1 MRRTTTAALLALP
14 VLAAGGLAL
23 PGLAAASAP
32 STASSPSSPS
42 SIPPL
47 ARTRAET
54 AITVRISAVDAT
66 LTVVQQTGWF
76 ASSDQGALENILT
89 GDLNGN
95 GPAPGLNALLTTI
108 KNETDPSKFKAEVR
122 SIYTDYRIYA
132 LALPQVHLV
141 RANDRLS
148 VDTVPT
154 LEQLS
159 GDLKT
164 AIAQGAKEGKNVTAA
179 QEAVQDMDNQIATIE
194 QKTGGTSAGLLA
206 LTPAGWN
213 GNHGVVLPFRQD
225 VQAAATAAKQAR
237 QDGRAALK
245 DLR

>member
-1 MRRTTTAALLALP
+1 MRRTTKAAMLALP
-14 VLAAGGLAL
+14 ILAAGGVAL
-23 PGLAAASAP
+23 PGLA
-32 STASSPSSPS
+32 TASSPSSS
-42 SIPPL
+42 TSGIPPL

-54 AITVRISAVDAT
+54 AINVRITAVDAA
-66 LTVVQQTGWF
+66 LTVVKQTGWF
-76 ASSDQGALENILT
+76 AGSDQGSLENILS
-89 GDLNGN
+89 GDLDGN
-95 GPAPGLNALLTTI
+95 GQEPGLNALLTTI
-108 KNETDPSKFKAEVR
+108 KNETDSTKFEAEVK
-122 SIYTDYRIYA
+122 SIYGDYRIYA

-164 AIAQGAKEGKNVTAA
+164 AIAQEATEGKDVTAA
-179 QEAVQDMDNQIATIE
+179 QEAVKDMDAQISTIQ

-206 LTPAGWN
+206 LTPADWN
-213 GNHGVVLPFRQD
+213 ANHGVVLPFRQD
-225 VQAAATAAKQAR
+225 VRAAAAAAKQAR

-245 DLR
+245 DLQ